1 MDFCGPSPIVR
12 SECTADAIIFR
23 ARPQPCERLWEDDN
37 EQRNQPDSREGLS
50 IAEAC
55 AVAGI
60 GRTKIYQ
67 AITEENGSLKA
78 RKCGKRTLILRDDLR
93 HFLASLPVAA

>member
-1 MDFCGPSPIVR
+1 M
-12 SECTADAIIFR
+12 
-23 ARPQPCERLWEDDN
+23 N
-37 EQRNQPDSREGLS
+37 EPKYELQRELLS

-67 AITEENGSLKA
+67 AITDGSLKA
-78 RKCGKRTLILRDDLR
+78 RKCGKRTLILRDELR
-93 HFLASLPVAA
+93 NFLASLPGAA

>member
-1 MDFCGPSPIVR
+1 MDELDYSTR
-12 SECTADAIIFR
+12 
-23 ARPQPCERLWEDDN
+23 
-37 EQRNQPDSREGLS
+37 REGLS

-60 GRTKIYQ
+60 GRTKIYE
-67 AITEENGSLKA
+67 AISDGTLTA

-93 HFLASLPVAA
+93 RFLGSLPSAA